1 MILSVIWS
9 SAVSLARS
17 HVLILGGGGVWERF
31 RALLAFTNINIQR
44 SAPKV
49 NAKNHSFTFFECV
62 AQNFTVS
69 FVQHARNYNAFFN
82 LLQNGDSPD
91 LSDLARELR
100 VFRGFAAVFLSVLSA
115 DRTII
120 VIFAKFCMTHDHP
133 ASPRYWR
140 PCPYYL

>member
-9 SAVSLARS
+9 SAVSSAEITCADLREAALCCVS
-17 HVLILGGGGVWERF
+17 

-49 NAKNHSFTFFECV
+49 NAKNHSFTFFECI

-82 LLQNGDSPD
+82 LLQNGNSPD
-91 LSDLARELR
+91 LSDLARELP
-100 VFRGFAAVFLSVLSA
+100 VFRGFTAAFLSVFSA

-120 VIFAKFCMTHDHP
+120 VIFANFCI
-133 ASPRYWR
+133 A
-140 PCPYYL
+140 